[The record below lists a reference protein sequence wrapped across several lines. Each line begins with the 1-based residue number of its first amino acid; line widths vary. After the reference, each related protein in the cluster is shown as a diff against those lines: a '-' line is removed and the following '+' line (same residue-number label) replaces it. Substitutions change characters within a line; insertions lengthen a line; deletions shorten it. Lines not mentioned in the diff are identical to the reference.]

1 MSEIKKRFVYVSI
14 VCGVLLSLFS
24 CVSTQGT
31 QVAPEWISSPDAVY
45 PSADYLNGVGAGST
59 KKDAENEALSYLLR
73 GIVQSVNSVVKTEKT
88 LQGNDTVG
96 YNTDYAYDFSVE
108 SSSSLRDIPG
118 ISFPEVWVAPNGT
131 YYVLAQLNRNATGK
145 FFQERV
151 SNLSKIVESE
161 IVYADKEKN
170 TLKALRALKN
180 AKEKAYENKENLTAL
195 AGINFT
201 MYRMVAND
209 YISPETVEVLLNR
222 TAESIPIS
230 VTVQGDS
237 QGRIKS
243 GLLSGLEQAGL
254 KSIRQDST
262 DGYVLEAVISM
273 EDVESST
280 KYSYVR
286 YVIDITLTDLKN
298 QEVVFALSDNG
309 REAHMSSSEARQ
321 RAYRTIESFI
331 EKEFVQRFSD
341 YIENL

>member
-1 MSEIKKRFVYVSI
+1 M
-14 VCGVLLSLFS
+14 
-24 CVSTQGT
+24 
-31 QVAPEWISSPDAVY
+31 
-45 PSADYLNGVGAGST
+45 
-59 KKDAENEALSYLLR
+59 
-73 GIVQSVNSVVKTEKT
+73 
-88 LQGNDTVG
+88 
-96 YNTDYAYDFSVE
+96 
-108 SSSSLRDIPG
+108 
-118 ISFPEVWVAPNGT
+118 
-131 YYVLAQLNRNATGK
+131 

-151 SNLSKIVESE
+151 NNLTKIVESE

-230 VTVQGDS
+230 VTVEGDS

-243 GLLSGLEQAGL
+243 ALLSGLEQAGL